1 MDSATLT
8 RRETCPHFTGRT
20 LKHSKNYLASH
31 FVVCFFTLFL
41 WCFNFIVLCMLFSF
55 SFMHLIGKVWGH
67 GPLFLNRVKSKVM
80 YLCIYKLAELA
91 LFQCYILKCKLFLL
105 QDVKVIKNTLF
116 CLVCQLICSLHLLVS
131 STKMVCILNIGI
143 LITKHLCECQKKF
156 LCVQIYKII

>member
-1 MDSATLT
+1 MNFHTFKNLYTFMDSATLT
-8 RRETCPHFTGRT
+8 RRETCPHFIGRT

-41 WCFNFIVLCMLFSF
+41 WCFNFFVLCILFF

-67 GPLFLNRVKSKVM
+67 GLFFLNRVKNKVM

-105 QDVKVIKNTLF
+105 
-116 CLVCQLICSLHLLVS
+116 
-131 STKMVCILNIGI
+131 
-143 LITKHLCECQKKF
+143 
-156 LCVQIYKII
+156 